1 MNVYLTGFMGSGKT
15 SVGRQLAKLLKRPFK
30 DLDEEV
36 ELTANRSVAELFA
49 RGEKAFRKAESAA
62 LARLCAQDGLVVALG
77 GGALLSAKNNQLVS
91 KSGVLAALTCSE
103 PELWRRLR
111 LEPQKRP
118 LLGPG
123 PDRTRMRRLLAR
135 RLGLYAKA
143 DISIS
148 ATRRTPAQAAALIA
162 KRLKLG

>member
-36 ELTANRSVAELFA
+36 ERTANRSVAELFT
-49 RGEKAFRKAESAA
+49 RGEGAFRKAESAA

-77 GGALLSAKNNQLVS
+77 GGALLSAKNRRLVS

-103 PELWRRLR
+103 SELWRRLR

-118 LLGPG
+118 LLGPR
-123 PDRTRMRRLLAR
+123 PDRARLRRLLAR
-135 RLGLYAKA
+135 RLGLYGKA

-148 ATRRTPAQAAALIA
+148 ATRRTPVQAAALIA